1 MDIIFFE
8 YINQFRESR
17 GNKYSFFV
25 LYTLD
30 SLMQHLLNDR
40 CQVISGLS
48 LRHFVE
54 IHKHRDKR
62 SLTVCGHKR
71 DHLILDHLHTTV
83 DLFSYTHLCYF
94 IDFLLIQIQPDL
106 FKLCPDLYPEF
117 FTAHLYERCQM
128 GQ

>member
-1 MDIIFFE
+1 
-8 YINQFRESR
+8 
-17 GNKYSFFV
+17 
-25 LYTLD
+25 
-30 SLMQHLLNDR
+30 MQHLLNDR

-106 FKLCPDLYPEF
+106 FKLCLDLYPEF

>member
-25 LYTLD
+25 LYSLD

-71 DHLILDHLHTTV
+71 DHLIFDRLNAFY
-83 DLFSYTHLCYF
+83 DLFF
-94 IDFLLIQIQPDL
+94 
-106 FKLCPDLYPEF
+106 
-117 FTAHLYERCQM
+117 
-128 GQ
+128 